1 MAPLITL
8 ITGCSSGIGLS
19 TAIKLAQDPNKS
31 YLVYATMRNLA
42 KKDALEKE
50 ADNALNDI
58 LFVKELDIN
67 KEDQVVSTVQEIVEK
82 HGKLDVLINNAAF
95 GYFGLFEEMSMDD
108 MRSMLETNMIG
119 TYRLTQEVI
128 PIMKKQMSGRIVNIS
143 SVGGVCGSPYSA
155 VYCATK
161 FAMEGLTEA
170 LYPELKCFKV
180 WISSIC
186 PGAVTTNFVK
196 NLSSNKASGEF
207 AARANDPESP
217 SGKLMSS
224 FLEMVPSHMKNTAQQ
239 APDVADVVVECLREE
254 QPKIRY
260 GTSDY
265 SRGRM
270 SQKYADGVGG
280 ERAEEWYQLMSKLS
294 T

>member
-1 MAPLITL
+1 
-8 ITGCSSGIGLS
+8 
-19 TAIKLAQDPNKS
+19 
-31 YLVYATMRNLA
+31 MRNLS
-42 KKDALEKE
+42 KKDILEKE
-50 ADNALNDI
+50 TDNALNDT

-67 KEDQVVSTVQEIVEK
+67 KKDQVVST
-82 HGKLDVLINNAAF
+82 DVL
-95 GYFGLFEEMSMDD
+95 
-108 MRSMLETNMIG
+108 R
-119 TYRLTQEVI
+119 
-128 PIMKKQMSGRIVNIS
+128 
-143 SVGGVCGSPYSA
+143 SPYSA

-161 FAMEGLTEA
+161 FAMEGLT
-170 LYPELKCFKV
+170 
-180 WISSIC
+180 ISSIC
-186 PGAVTTNFVK
+186 PGAVTTNFVT

-207 AARANDPESP
+207 AARANDPDSP

-239 APDVADVVVECLREE
+239 APDVADVVIECLREE

>member
-19 TAIKLAQDPNKS
+19 TAVKLAQDPNKS
-31 YLVYATMRNLA
+31 YLVYATMRNLS

-50 ADNALNDI
+50 ADNALNDT
-58 LFVKELDIN
+58 LFVKELDVN
-67 KEDQVVSTVQEIVEK
+67 KEDQVVSTVKEIVEK
-82 HGKLDVLINNAAF
+82 HGKLDVLINNAAL
-95 GYFGLFEEMSMDD
+95 GYFGLFEDINMDE
-108 MRSMLETNMIG
+108 MRSILETNMIG
-119 TYRLTQEVI
+119 TFRLTQEVI
-128 PIMKKQMSGRIVNIS
+128 PIMKKQESGRIVNIS
-143 SVGGVCGSPYSA
+143 SIGGFFGTPYSA

-170 LYPELKCFKV
+170 LYPELRCFKV

-186 PGAVTTNFVK
+186 PGAVTTNFLK
-196 NLSSNKASGEF
+196 NVVSNEASSESIF
-207 AARANDPESP
+207 RANDPDSP
-217 SGKLMSS
+217 SGKLMRS
-224 FLEMVPSHMKNTAQQ
+224 FVEMVPSHTKNYGQE
-239 APDVADVVVECLREE
+239 APDVADVVVECLQDE

-265 SRGRM
+265 SRRRM